1 MFRADRDGLS
11 LLRIGDCVRFTPIDS
26 EQFAALEKTWA

>member
-11 LLRIGDCVRFTPIDS
+11 LLSIGDRVRFTPIDA
-26 EQFAALEKTWA
+26 ERFAVLE